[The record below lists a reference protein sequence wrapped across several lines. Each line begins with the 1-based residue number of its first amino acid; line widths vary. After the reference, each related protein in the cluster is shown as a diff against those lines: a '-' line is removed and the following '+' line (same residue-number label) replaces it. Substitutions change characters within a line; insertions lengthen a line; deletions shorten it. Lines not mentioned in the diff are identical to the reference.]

1 LGRGRSV
8 FYLELFKALQ
18 DDGVRYVVIGG
29 LAVNL
34 HGVSR
39 LTMDVDLI
47 IALDDENLS
56 RFGKAAQRLGLK
68 PVVPATLTDL
78 GDAAKVRSW
87 IEEKHMLAFALRPPG
102 RADPT
107 IDLLMQPSVPFA
119 DAYARRVEKDLGRV
133 RVPIACV
140 DDLIALKTG
149 TGRVKDESDISALRA
164 LQAERDKGGPP

>member
-1 LGRGRSV
+1 M
-8 FYLELFKALQ
+8 FYLDFFRALH
-18 DDGVRYVVIGG
+18 DESVRYVVVGG

-47 IALDDENLS
+47 LAIDSENLS
-56 RFGKAAQRLGLK
+56 RFAKVAQRMDLK
-68 PVVPATLTDL
+68 PVVPVTLAEL
-78 GDAAKVRSW
+78 GDATKVRSW

-107 IDLLMQPSVPFA
+107 IDLLMQPSVSFA
-119 DAYARRVEKDLGRV
+119 DAYARRVEKDLGGV

-149 TGRVKDESDISALRA
+149 TGRLKDESDITALRT
-164 LQAERDKGGPP
+164 LEAERDKGGPP

>member
-1 LGRGRSV
+1 V

-18 DDGVRYVVIGG
+18 DDGVRYVLVGG

-47 IALDDENLS
+47 IALDGENLS
-56 RFGKAAQRLGLK
+56 RFAKFAQRMGLR
-68 PVVPATLTDL
+68 PVAPVTLADL
-78 GDAAKVRSW
+78 GDAARVRSW
-87 IEEKHMLAFALRPPG
+87 IEERHMLAFALRPPG
-102 RADPT
+102 NADPT
-107 IDLLMQPSVPFA
+107 IDLLMQPAVPFA
-119 DAYARRVEKDLGRV
+119 ELFARRIEKDLGGV

-149 TGRVKDESDISALRA
+149 TGRLKDQSDITALRTME
-164 LQAERDKGGPP
+164 AERDKGEPQ

>member
-1 LGRGRSV
+1 V

-18 DDGVRYVVIGG
+18 DDGVRYVVVGG

-39 LTMDVDLI
+39 LTMDVDLVV
-47 IALDDENLS
+47 ALDAENLS
-56 RFGKAAQRLGLK
+56 RFAKAAQRLALK
-68 PVVPATLTDL
+68 PVVPVTLAEL

-107 IDLLMQPSVPFA
+107 IDLLMQPSVPFSE
-119 DAYARRVEKDLGRV
+119 AYARRVEKDLGGI

-149 TGRVKDESDISALRA
+149 TGRLKDESDIAMLRA
-164 LQAERDKGGPP
+164 LEAERSRGQLP

>member
-34 HGVSR
+34 H
-39 LTMDVDLI
+39 
-47 IALDDENLS
+47 
-56 RFGKAAQRLGLK
+56 
-68 PVVPATLTDL
+68 
-78 GDAAKVRSW
+78 
-87 IEEKHMLAFALRPPG
+87 
-102 RADPT
+102 
-107 IDLLMQPSVPFA
+107 
-119 DAYARRVEKDLGRV
+119 AYARRVEKDLGRV

>member
-1 LGRGRSV
+1 M
-8 FYLELFKALQ
+8 FYLELFRAMQ
-18 DDGVRYVVIGG
+18 EEGVRYVVVGG

-47 IALDDENLS
+47 IALDGENLS
-56 RFGKAAQRLGLK
+56 RFAKLAQRMGLK
-68 PVVPATLTDL
+68 PVVPVTLADL

-107 IDLLMQPSVPFA
+107 IDLLMQPAVPFPE
-119 DAYARRVEKDLGRV
+119 AYARRVEKDLGGIRIPV
-133 RVPIACV
+133 ACV
-140 DDLIALKTG
+140 EDLIALKTG
-149 TGRVKDESDISALRA
+149 TGRLKDESDISALRT
-164 LQAERDKGGPP
+164 LEAERDKGGQT